1 MMPLNDR
8 KMLHLIVLAGD
19 CAACG
24 VTPPLQPTM
33 CAVMRMLGLLGA
45 MTLAELANVI
55 PCSVEALRQQLSRLM
70 RCGLVAKQVERRDGK
85 PVVMYKL
92 TPSGTITL
100 QGWMADTEKFLKRLQ
115 TQPERK

>member
-1 MMPLNDR
+1 MSIEER

-24 VTPPLQPTM
+24 MTPPLQPTM
-33 CAVMRMLGLLGA
+33 SSVIRMLGLLGA
-45 MTLAELANVI
+45 MTLSELANVI

-70 RCGLVAKQVERRDGK
+70 RCGLVTKKVERHDGK
-85 PVVMYKL
+85 PVGVYKL

-100 QGWMADTEKFLKRLQ
+100 QGWMADTEKFLKRIQ

>member
-1 MMPLNDR
+1 MSIEER

-24 VTPPLQPTM
+24 MTPPLQPTM
-33 CAVMRMLGLLGA
+33 SSVIRMLGLLGS
-45 MTLAELANVI
+45 MTLTELANVI

-70 RCGLVAKQVERRDGK
+70 RCGLVTKKVERRDGK
-85 PVVMYKL
+85 PVGVYKL

-100 QGWMADTEKFLKRLQ
+100 QGWMADTEKFLKRIQ

>member
-1 MMPLNDR
+1 MNIEER

-24 VTPPLQPTM
+24 MTPPLHPTM
-33 CAVMRMLGLLGA
+33 SSVIRMLGLLGA
-45 MTLAELANVI
+45 MTLSELANVI

-70 RCGLVAKQVERRDGK
+70 RCGLVTKKVERRDGK
-85 PVVMYKL
+85 PVGVYKL
-92 TPSGTITL
+92 TPGGTITL
-100 QGWMADTEKFLKRLQ
+100 QGWMADTEKFLNKI